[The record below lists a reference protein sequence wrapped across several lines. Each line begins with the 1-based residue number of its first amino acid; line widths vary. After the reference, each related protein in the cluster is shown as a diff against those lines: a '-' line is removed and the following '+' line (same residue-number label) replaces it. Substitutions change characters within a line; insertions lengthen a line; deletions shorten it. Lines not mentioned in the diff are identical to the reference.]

1 MLRDIASEVYTAMR
15 GTAQWAP
22 DTQAA
27 TPNPARPGCLVG
39 YAADA
44 ADQATQSSVVC
55 ILVCCIRQAASK
67 PDPKGRQKFVAITA
81 TEMMT
86 EINSGARVLSM
97 RTARTLLRD
106 WCTATGD
113 SWSDLNGRWRAVRE
127 AGGSPKGAG
136 RHTPPATLQDAAVMI
151 LAPLVAPLWK
161 NVPAGIQR
169 YGNLIVRDF
178 QVSAGF
184 RNRFG
189 EEMAPT
195 LGAKFENCTL
205 LDTLMVCLQTFRSD
219 TEIRFL
225 TIGIE
230 QSDYEPRASLV
241 LGDPSTRACS
251 FVINFAEREG
261 PREGVLPE
269 PRVHI
274 ERFRGGVLTVM
285 ADLLADNLQGTHENG
300 PSVDADEPL
309 PSDETPR
316 AGKPATTDS
325 HPEARRERDKS
336 QVSFESYGESSGG
349 APLPPTESPY
359 DYRPKCYG

>member
-1 MLRDIASEVYTAMR
+1 
-15 GTAQWAP
+15 
-22 DTQAA
+22 
-27 TPNPARPGCLVG
+27 
-39 YAADA
+39 
-44 ADQATQSSVVC
+44 
-55 ILVCCIRQAASK
+55 
-67 PDPKGRQKFVAITA
+67 
-81 TEMMT
+81 
-86 EINSGARVLSM
+86 M
-97 RTARTLLRD
+97 RTARTLMRD

-127 AGGSPKGAG
+127 AGGSLKGAG
-136 RHTPPATLQDAAVMI
+136 RHTPPATLQDAAMMI

-161 NVPAGIQR
+161 DVPAGIRR
-169 YGNLIVRDF
+169 YGSLIARDF
-178 QVSAGF
+178 QVSADF

-195 LGAKFENCTL
+195 LGAKFENRTL

-225 TIGIE
+225 AIGIE
-230 QSDYEPRASLV
+230 QSDYEPRAALV
-241 LGDPSTRACS
+241 LGDPSIRACS

-285 ADLLADNLQGTHENG
+285 ADLLADNLQSTHENG
-300 PSVDADEPL
+300 PSEPTDEPL

-316 AGKPATTDS
+316 AGKPATTLT
-325 HPEARRERDKS
+325 HPKARRERDKS
-336 QVSFESYGESSGG
+336 QVGFESYGNSSGG
-349 APLPPTESPY
+349 APLPPTEPP
-359 DYRPKCYG
+359 DETRPKRYG